1 VELHQ
6 KSLWDV
12 DRARA
17 RAEVHA
23 GNFLS
28 NRQAQVRWLAG
39 GMDRPPLVVSPY
51 DAELYGH
58 WWFEGPWFLEHFL
71 RKAGTVQDE
80 LELITPSDYI
90 DRGHAV
96 QEQVPNTST
105 WGDEGYFRV
114 WLNGENAWFYRH
126 QHHAE
131 RRMHELAQRHPEA
144 RGPLKRALDQAARE
158 LLLAQSSDWAFIV
171 TMGTTVPYAVR
182 RFREHISNFDTIAEM
197 VESGRIDEGHLL
209 RIATEDPVFRW
220 IDYRVFA

>member
-1 VELHQ
+1 
-6 KSLWDV
+6 
-12 DRARA
+12 
-17 RAEVHA
+17 
-23 GNFLS
+23 
-28 NRQAQVRWLAG
+28 
-39 GMDRPPLVVSPY
+39 MDRPPLIVSPY

-71 RKAGTVQDE
+71 RKAGTTQDE
-80 LELITPSDYI
+80 LELITPGDYI

-131 RRMHELAQRHPEA
+131 RRMHDLATRHPDA
-144 RGPLKRALDQAARE
+144 TGLLRRALDQAARE

-171 TMGTTVPYAVR
+171 TMATTVPYAVR
-182 RFREHISNFDTIAEM
+182 RFREHIDNFTEIASMIETGTIE
-197 VESGRIDEGHLL
+197 EGRLKSV
-209 RIATEDPVFRW
+209 ATEDPIFRW